1 LYRLQAA
8 GWDDDETAL
17 LAELKKTMR
26 HSIILCICL
35 VLGVAAA
42 AQEQPAAALGNRLEG
57 YRQHHLQEK
66 LFLHTDKEFYLAGE
80 ICWFKVYTVD
90 GGSQKPIDLSKV
102 AYLEWLDK
110 DNKPVLQAK
119 VGLSGGHGDAS
130 VYLPLSLRS
139 GNYKLRAYTNWMKNF
154 DADWFFQK
162 TVTIVN
168 ARRSQDIP
176 VADGAPQYHVD
187 FFPEGGNLVEGVA
200 CRIGFRITDVYGRG
214 MACTGVVTEDEQDTI
229 VRMSPHRFGIGQFLL
244 TPRPEHHYRAVFRL
258 PDGTAVNSLLP
269 KAAAEGVAMS
279 VMPEGND
286 GWRVTVQTAGG
297 GASGASG
304 AGAMVYLIAH
314 TRQSVK
320 AAEAATYANGKA
332 SFLIDKKVLGEGISH
347 LTVFNAERQPVCERL
362 VFKQPSKTLRITVQ
376 PDSLSYGER
385 KKINLTVDAGAAN
398 ADCSLSVFRADDLQG
413 NAQNNIES
421 YLWLSSDLK
430 GRIESP
436 DYYFDHPEDG
446 EAMDD
451 LMLTHGWRRF
461 HWGDVLT
468 SQPRQPE
475 FPPEYNGTLITGRM
489 VDSHTG
495 APAKGVEAYLSVPG
509 TRTQFT
515 SVFSDDEGRLR
526 FELRD
531 FYGGQEVILQTNPR
545 DTTYRMEIA
554 NPFAEGYTTDSVSP
568 TPLTPND
575 SAILAEKS
583 ENMEVLNRYAGE
595 RLKHLHV
602 PTGFDT
608 TAFYY
613 VADKSYLLDNY
624 TRFTTMEEVM
634 REYVVLMLVK
644 QQGGHWHLPLYEV
657 PYNQFFES
665 DPLVLLDGVPIF
677 NIDSLMVLDPLK
689 IRKLETLQRKI
700 FMGGTY
706 FPGIMNWTTY
716 KGDLGGYILDPHSTV
731 VDYEG
736 LALQREFYSPAYATE
751 EQLES
756 HLPDF
761 RNVLYWS
768 PEVPVNGGGKGGL
781 SFYSSD
787 LPGKYF
793 VVVQGLAADGTA
805 GSGLANFEVR

>member
-1 LYRLQAA
+1 
-8 GWDDDETAL
+8 
-17 LAELKKTMR
+17 MR
-26 HSIILCICL
+26 HSIILCTCL
-35 VLGVAAA
+35 VLGVAAT
-42 AQEQPAAALGNRLEG
+42 AQEQPAAALGKRLEG

-66 LFLHTDKEFYLAGE
+66 LFLHTDKDFYLAGE

-90 GGSQKPIDLSKV
+90 GSSQKPIDLSKV

-176 VADGAPQYHVD
+176 VADAAPQYHVD
-187 FFPEGGNLVEGVA
+187 FFPEGGNLIEA
-200 CRIGFRITDVYGRG
+200 IPCRIGFRITDAYGRG
-214 MACTGVVTEDEQDTI
+214 QQCTGVVTEDEQDTI
-229 VRMSPHRFGIGQFLL
+229 IRMNPHRFGIGQFPL
-244 TPRPEHHYRAVFRL
+244 TPRPGHHYRAVFRL
-258 PDGTAVNSLLP
+258 ADGTAVNSLLP
-269 KAAAEGVAMS
+269 AASPEGVAMS
-279 VMPEGND
+279 VTPEGND
-286 GWRVTVQTAGG
+286 GLRVTVQAAGP
-297 GASGASG
+297 GASAS
-304 AGAMVYLIAH
+304 GAMVYLVAH

-320 AAEAATYANGKA
+320 AAEAAPLANGKA
-332 SFLIDKKVLGEGISH
+332 SFLIDKKVLGEGVSH
-347 LTVFNAERQPVCERL
+347 LTVFNSERQPVCERL
-362 VFKQPSKTLRITVQ
+362 IFKQPSKTLNITVQ
-376 PDSLSYGER
+376 PDAPSYDER

-398 ADCSLSVFRADDLQG
+398 ADCSLSVFRADDLEG
-413 NAQNNIES
+413 NAQSNIAS

-436 DYYFDHPEDG
+436 GYYFDHPEDG
-446 EAMDD
+446 EAVDD

-475 FPPEYNGTLITGRM
+475 FPPEYNGALITGRM

-495 APAKGVEAYLSVPG
+495 APARGVEAYLSVPG

-515 SVFSDDEGRLR
+515 TVFSDDDGRLR

-545 DTTYRMEIA
+545 DTNYRIEIA
-554 NPFAEGYTTDSVSP
+554 NPFAEGYTPDSVSP
-568 TPLTPND
+568 ILLTKND
-575 SAILAEKS
+575 SDLLAEKS

-613 VADKSYLLDNY
+613 IADKSYLLDNY

-644 QQGGHWHLPLYEV
+644 QQGGHWHLPLYEI

-665 DPLVLLDGVPIF
+665 DPLILLDGVPIF

-689 IRKLETLQRKI
+689 LRKVETLQRKI
-700 FMGGTY
+700 FMGGAY
-706 FPGIMNWTTY
+706 FPGVMNWTSY
-716 KGDLGGYILDPHSTV
+716 KGDLGGFILDPHSTV

-736 LALQREFYSPAYATE
+736 LALQREFYNPSYATE

-768 PEVPVNGGGKGGL
+768 PVVPINGTGKGTL

-805 GSGLANFEVR
+805 GSGVGSFEVK

>member
-1 LYRLQAA
+1 
-8 GWDDDETAL
+8 
-17 LAELKKTMR
+17 MR
-26 HSIILCICL
+26 HSIILSTCL
-35 VLGVAAA
+35 VLAMAAA

-90 GGSQKPIDLSKV
+90 GSSQKPIDLSKV

-119 VGLSGGHGDAS
+119 VGLSEGHGDAS

-176 VADGAPQYHVD
+176 VAEAAPQYHVD
-187 FFPEGGNLVEGVA
+187 FFPEGGNLVEGIP
-200 CRIGFRITDVYGRG
+200 CRIGFRITDGYGKG
-214 MACTGVVTEDEQDTI
+214 LECAGVITEDEQDTI
-229 VRMSPHRFGIGQFLL
+229 VRMSPHRFGIGQFPL
-244 TPRPEHHYRAVFRL
+244 TPRPGHHYRAVFRL
-258 PDGTAVNSLLP
+258 ADGTAVNSLLP
-269 KAAAEGVAMS
+269 KAAAGGVAMS
-279 VMPEGND
+279 VVPEGND
-286 GWRVTVQTAGG
+286 GLRVTVQAAGG
-297 GASGASG
+297 GASGAVPSG
-304 AGAMVYLIAH
+304 ASGDGAMVFLVAH

-320 AAEAATYANGKA
+320 AAEAAPYANGKA

-362 VFKQPSKTLRITVQ
+362 VFKQPSKMLKIAVQ

-385 KKINLTVDAGAAN
+385 KKINLMVDAGAAN

-413 NAQNNIES
+413 NAQSNIES

-436 DYYFDHPEDG
+436 DYYFAHPEDG
-446 EAMDD
+446 EAVDD

-475 FPPEYNGTLITGRM
+475 FPPEYNGTLISGRM

-531 FYGGQEVILQTNPR
+531 FYGGQEIVLQTNPR
-545 DTTYRMEIA
+545 DSTYRMEIA
-554 NPFAEGYTTDSVSP
+554 NPFAEGFTGDSVSP

-644 QQGGHWHLPLYEV
+644 QQGGHWHLPLFEL

-665 DPLVLLDGVPIF
+665 DPLILLDGVPIF

-689 IRKLETLQRKI
+689 MRKLETLQRKI
-700 FMGGTY
+700 FMGGAY
-706 FPGIMNWTTY
+706 FPGVMNWTTY

-768 PEVPVNGGGKGGL
+768 PVVPVNGTGKGGL

-805 GSGLANFEVR
+805 GSGVGSFEVK

>member
-1 LYRLQAA
+1 M
-8 GWDDDETAL
+8 
-17 LAELKKTMR
+17 TMR
-26 HSIILCICL
+26 HSIILCTCL
-35 VLGVAAA
+35 VLGVAAT
-42 AQEQPAAALGNRLEG
+42 AQDQPAAVLGKRLEG

-90 GGSQKPIDLSKV
+90 GSSQKPIDLSKV

-176 VADGAPQYHVD
+176 VAEAAPQYHVG
-187 FFPEGGNLVEGVA
+187 FFPEGGNLLEGVT
-200 CRIGFRITDVYGRG
+200 CRIGFRIADAYGKG
-214 MACTGVVTEDEQDTI
+214 LDCTGVVTEDEQDTI
-229 VRMSPHRFGIGQFLL
+229 IRVSPHRFGIGQFAL
-244 TPRPEHHYRAVFRL
+244 TPRPGHHYRAVFRL
-258 PDGTAVNSLLP
+258 ADGTAVNSLLP
-269 KAAAEGVAMS
+269 TAAAEGVAMS
-279 VMPEGND
+279 VVPEGSD
-286 GWRVTVQTAGG
+286 GLRVTVQAAGAG
-297 GASGASG
+297 VSAS
-304 AGAMVYLIAH
+304 GAMVYLVAH

-320 AAEAATYANGKA
+320 AAEAAPLANGKA
-332 SFLIDKKVLGEGISH
+332 SFLIDKKVLGEGVSH
-347 LTVFNAERQPVCERL
+347 LTVFNAEKQPVCERL
-362 VFKQPSKTLRITVQ
+362 VFKQPSKILNITVQ
-376 PDSLSYGER
+376 PDAPSYGQR

-398 ADCSLSVFRADDLQG
+398 ADCSLSVFRADDLEG
-413 NAQNNIES
+413 NAQSNIAP

-436 DYYFDHPEDG
+436 GYYFEHPEDA

-475 FPPEYNGTLITGRM
+475 FPPEYNGALITGRM

-509 TRTQFT
+509 TRTQFST
-515 SVFSDDEGRLR
+515 VFSDDEGRLR

-545 DTTYRMEIA
+545 DTSYRIEIA
-554 NPFAEGYTTDSVSP
+554 NPFAEGYTADSVAPILLSK
-568 TPLTPND
+568 ND
-575 SAILAEKS
+575 SDLLAEKS

-602 PTGFDT
+602 PAGFDT

-644 QQGGHWHLPLYEV
+644 QQGGHWHLPLYEI

-665 DPLVLLDGVPIF
+665 DPLILLDGVPVF

-689 IRKLETLQRKI
+689 LRKLETLQRKI
-700 FMGGTY
+700 LWAA
-706 FPGIMNWTTY
+706 PI
-716 KGDLGGYILDPHSTV
+716 
-731 VDYEG
+731 
-736 LALQREFYSPAYATE
+736 SPV
-751 EQLES
+751 S
-756 HLPDF
+756 
-761 RNVLYWS
+761 
-768 PEVPVNGGGKGGL
+768 
-781 SFYSSD
+781 
-787 LPGKYF
+787 
-793 VVVQGLAADGTA
+793 
-805 GSGLANFEVR
+805 

>member
-1 LYRLQAA
+1 
-8 GWDDDETAL
+8 
-17 LAELKKTMR
+17 MR

-57 YRQHHLQEK
+57 YRRHHLQEK

-286 GWRVTVQTAGG
+286 GYRVTVQTAGG
-297 GASGASG
+297 GASGAGASG

-362 VFKQPSKTLRITVQ
+362 VFKQPSKTLRIAVQ

-446 EAMDD
+446 EAVDD

-644 QQGGHWHLPLYEV
+644 QQGGHWHLPLYEL

-768 PEVPVNGGGKGGL
+768 PEVPVNGAGKGGL

-793 VVVQGLAADGTA
+793 VVVQGIAADGTA
-805 GSGLANFEVR
+805 GSSLASFEVR

>member
-1 LYRLQAA
+1 MMM
-8 GWDDDETAL
+8 
-17 LAELKKTMR
+17 K
-26 HSIILCICL
+26 HSIIFY
-35 VLGVAAA
+35 VLLLLGPTATVVA
-42 AQEQPAAALGNRLEG
+42 QDAAALGKQLEG

-90 GGSQKPIDLSKV
+90 GSSQAPIDLSKV

-119 VGLSGGHGDAS
+119 VGLAGGHGDGS

-162 TVTIVN
+162 TMTIVN
-168 ARRSQDIP
+168 ARRSSDIP
-176 VADGAPQYHVD
+176 VAEAAAQYHVD

-200 CRIGFRITDVYGRG
+200 CRIGYRITDAYGRG
-214 MACTGVVTEDEQDTI
+214 VECTGTVTEDEQDTLL
-229 VRMSPHRFGIGQFLL
+229 RTSPHRFGIGQFLL
-244 TPRPEHHYRAVFRL
+244 TPKAGHHYRAVFRL
-258 PDGTAVNSLLP
+258 ADGAAVSGLLP
-269 KAAAEGVAMS
+269 KAATEGYVMS
-279 VMPEGND
+279 VTD
-286 GWRVTVQTAGG
+286 GGDAWRVSVQGAGGAGASGG
-297 GASGASG
+297 GAGG
-304 AGAMVYLIAH
+304 MVYLVAH

-320 AAEAATYANGKA
+320 EAEVAPMTEGKA
-332 SFLIDKKVLGEGISH
+332 SFLIDKKALGEGISH
-347 LTVFNAERQPVCERL
+347 FTVFNAERQPVCERL
-362 VFKQPSKTLRITVQ
+362 VFKQPSKVLTIAVQ
-376 PDSLSYGER
+376 PDSTVYGQR
-385 KKINLTVDAGAAN
+385 QKIFLKVDAGDRQ

-413 NAQNNIES
+413 NAQGHIEP

-430 GRIESP
+430 GKIESP
-436 DYYFDHPEDG
+436 DYYFDHPEDA
-446 EAMDD
+446 EAMDG

-461 HWGDVLT
+461 RWGDVLT
-468 SQPRQPE
+468 AQPRMPE
-475 FPPEYNGTLITGRM
+475 FPPEYNGAILTGRL

-495 APAKGVEAYLSVPG
+495 APAKGIEAFLSVPG

-531 FYGGQEVILQTNPR
+531 FYGGQEIVLQTNPR
-545 DTTYRMEIA
+545 DSLYRIEMA
-554 NPFAEGYTTDSVSP
+554 NPFAEGFTADSVSP
-568 TPLTPND
+568 IQLSRND
-575 SAILAEKS
+575 SDLLAEKS

-602 PTGFDT
+602 PAGFDT

-613 VADKSYLLDNY
+613 RADHSYKLDDY

-644 QQGGHWHLPLYEV
+644 IQGGHYHLPLFEL
-657 PYNQFFES
+657 PYNQFFET
-665 DPLVLLDGVPIF
+665 DPLILLDGVPIF

-689 IRKLETLQRKI
+689 IRKLETLQRKV

-716 KGDLGGYILDPHSTV
+716 KGDLGGFILDPHSTV

-736 LALQREFYSPAYATE
+736 LALQREFYSPTYAIPD
-751 EQLES
+751 QLDS

-761 RNVLYWS
+761 RNVLFWS
-768 PEVPVNGGGKGGL
+768 PAVPIDGMGKGGL

-793 VVVQGLAADGTA
+793 VVVEGIAADGTA
-805 GSGLANFEVR
+805 GSGVASFEVK

>member
-1 LYRLQAA
+1 LC
-8 GWDDDETAL
+8 AL
-17 LAELKKTMR
+17 LL
-26 HSIILCICL
+26 IL
-35 VLGVAAA
+35 VPAV
-42 AQEQPAAALGNRLEG
+42 AQEQGAAPTGSTAEAAALGKRLDG

-90 GGSQKPIDLSKV
+90 GGSQTPIDLSKV

-119 VGLSGGHGDAS
+119 VGLGGGHGDGS

-154 DADWFFQK
+154 DADWFFEK
-162 TVTIVN
+162 TVTIIN
-168 ARRSQDIP
+168 ARRSSDIP
-176 VADGAPQYHVD
+176 VAEGAPQYHVD
-187 FFPEGGNLVEGVA
+187 FFPEGGNLVENIP
-200 CRIGFRITDVYGRG
+200 CRIGFRITDAYGRG
-214 MACTGVVTEDEQDTI
+214 LECTGVVTEDDQDTI
-229 VRMSPHRFGIGQFLL
+229 IRMSPHRFGIGQFPL
-244 TPRPEHHYRAVFRL
+244 TPRPGHHYRTVFRL
-258 PDGTAVNSLLP
+258 PDGTAVANLLP
-269 KAAAEGVAMS
+269 KAAAEGVVMS
-279 VMPEGND
+279 VVPEGNEA
-286 GWRVTVQTAGG
+286 WRVTVQASGPG
-297 GASGASG
+297 AGASGPTG
-304 AGAMVYLIAH
+304 NPVMVYLIAH

-320 AAEAATYANGKA
+320 TAEAAPLVEGKA
-332 SFLIDKKVLGEGISH
+332 SFRIDKNALGEGISH

-362 VFKQPSKTLRITVQ
+362 VFKQPSKTLKIMVQ
-376 PDSLSYGER
+376 PDSLSYR
-385 KKINLTVDAGAAN
+385 QRQKINLKVDAGDGK

-413 NAQNNIES
+413 NAQSHIES
-421 YLWLSSDLK
+421 YLWLASDLK

-436 DYYFDHPEDG
+436 DYYFDHPEDM
-446 EAMDD
+446 EAMDN

-475 FPPEYNGTLITGRM
+475 FPPEYNGAIISGRLL
-489 VDSHTG
+489 DNHTG
-495 APAKGVEAYLSVPG
+495 APAKGIEAYLSVPG

-515 SVFSDDEGRLR
+515 SVYSDDEGHLR

-531 FYGGQEVILQTNPR
+531 FYGGQEIILQTNPR
-545 DTTYRMEIA
+545 DSTYRVEVA
-554 NPFAEGYTTDSVSP
+554 NPFAEAYTADSLSP
-568 TPLTPND
+568 IRLSKND
-575 SAILAEKS
+575 SDILAEKS

-595 RLKHLHV
+595 RLKRMHV

-613 VADKSYLLDNY
+613 QADKSYLLDDY

-634 REYVVLMLVK
+634 REYVTLMLVRV
-644 QQGGHWHLPLYEV
+644 QNGHYHLPLFEL
-657 PYNQFFES
+657 PYSQFFES
-665 DPLVLLDGVPIF
+665 DPLILLDGVPVF

-689 IRKLETLQRKI
+689 IRKLETLQRKV
-700 FMGGTY
+700 FLGGTY
-706 FPGIMNWTTY
+706 FPGVMNWTTY
-716 KGDLGGYILDPHSTV
+716 KGDLGGYILDPRSTV

-736 LALQREFYSPAYATE
+736 LALQREFYSPSYATE
-751 EQLES
+751 EQLDS

-768 PEVPVNGGGKGGL
+768 PAVPVNGTGKGGL

-793 VVVQGLAADGTA
+793 VVVEGIAADGTA
-805 GSGLANFEVR
+805 GSGVVSFEVR

>member
-1 LYRLQAA
+1 M
-8 GWDDDETAL
+8 
-17 LAELKKTMR
+17 KMIK
-26 HSIILCICL
+26 HSIILFAWL
-35 VLGVAAA
+35 LVAAPA
-42 AQEQPAAALGNRLEG
+42 FAQEPSPAAALGKRLEG

-80 ICWFKVYTVD
+80 ICWFKVYAVD
-90 GGSQKPIDLSKV
+90 GSTQAPIDLSKV
-102 AYLEWLDK
+102 AYLEWLDNN
-110 DNKPVLQAK
+110 NKPVLQAK
-119 VGLSGGHGDAS
+119 VGLGTGHGDGS
-130 VYLPLSLRS
+130 IYLPLTLRS

-154 DADWFFQK
+154 DADWFFEK

-176 VADGAPQYHVD
+176 VAEAAPQYHVD
-187 FFPEGGNLVEGVA
+187 FFPEGGNLVENIP

-214 MACTGVVTEDEQDTI
+214 VECTGVVTEDEQDTI
-229 VRMSPHRFGIGQFLL
+229 GRMSPHRFGIGQFPL
-244 TPRPEHHYRAVFRL
+244 TPRPGHHYRAVFRL
-258 PDGTAVNSLLP
+258 ADGTAVNSLLP
-269 KAAAEGVAMS
+269 KAAAEGFVMS
-279 VMPEGND
+279 VVQEGSD
-286 GWRVTVQTAGG
+286 ALRVNVQAAGNAGG
-297 GASGASG
+297 
-304 AGAMVYLIAH
+304 MVYLIAH

-320 AAEAATYANGKA
+320 TAEAAPLANGKA
-332 SFLIDKKVLGEGISH
+332 SFRIDKKALGEGISH
-347 LTVFNAERQPVCERL
+347 LTVFNAERMPVCERL
-362 VFKQPSKTLRITVQ
+362 VFRQPSKMLTIAVK
-376 PDSLSYGER
+376 PDSMTYGQRRKITLS
-385 KKINLTVDAGAAN
+385 VDAGGSP

-413 NAQNNIES
+413 NAGSHIEP
-421 YLWLSSDLK
+421 YLWLASDLK

-446 EAMDD
+446 EAMDN

-468 SQPRQPE
+468 SQPRLPE
-475 FPPEYNGTLITGRM
+475 FPPEYNGAIISGRLVDNRTG
-489 VDSHTG
+489 G
-495 APAKGVEAYLSVPG
+495 PAKGIEAYLSVPG
-509 TRTQFT
+509 TRTQFN
-515 SVFSDDEGRLR
+515 SVYSDDEGRLR

-531 FYGGQEVILQTNPR
+531 FYGGQEIILQTSPK
-545 DTTYRMEIA
+545 DSMYRIEVA
-554 NPFAEGYTTDSVSP
+554 NPFAEGFTTDSVPAIQLSKS
-568 TPLTPND
+568 D
-575 SAILAEKS
+575 SDLLAEKS
-583 ENMEVLNRYAGE
+583 ENMEVLNRYAGQ
-595 RLKHLHV
+595 RLKNLHV

-613 VADKSYLLDNY
+613 IADKSYRLDDY

-644 QQGGHWHLPLYEV
+644 FRDGHWHLPLFEL

-665 DPLVLLDGVPIF
+665 DPLILLDGVPVF

-689 IRKLETLQRKI
+689 LRKLETLHRKV

-706 FPGIMNWTTY
+706 FPGIMNWTSY
-716 KGDLGGYILDPHSTV
+716 KGDLGGYILDPRSTV

-736 LALQREFYSPAYATE
+736 LALQREFYSPGYATQ
-751 EQLES
+751 EQFDS

-768 PEVPVNGGGKGGL
+768 PAVPMNGTGKGGL

-793 VVVQGLAADGTA
+793 VVVEGIAADGTA
-805 GSGLANFEVR
+805 GTGVASFEVK

>member
-1 LYRLQAA
+1 
-8 GWDDDETAL
+8 
-17 LAELKKTMR
+17 MR
-26 HSIILCICL
+26 HSIILCTCL
-35 VLGVAAA
+35 VLGVAAT
-42 AQEQPAAALGNRLEG
+42 AQEQPAAALGKRLEG

-90 GGSQKPIDLSKV
+90 GSSQKPIDLSKV

-176 VADGAPQYHVD
+176 VAEAAPQYHVD
-187 FFPEGGNLVEGVA
+187 FFPEGGNLVEGVP
-200 CRIGFRITDVYGRG
+200 CRVGFRIADAYGKG
-214 MACTGVVTEDEQDTI
+214 PDCTGVVTDNEQDTI
-229 VRMSPHRFGIGQFLL
+229 IRVNPHRFGIGQFPL
-244 TPRPEHHYRAVFRL
+244 TPQPGHHYRAVFRL
-258 PDGTAVNSLLP
+258 ADGTAVNSLLP
-269 KAAAEGVAMS
+269 KAAAEGVVMS
-279 VMPEGND
+279 VVPEGSD
-286 GWRVTVQTAGG
+286 GLRVTVQAAGG
-297 GASGASG
+297 GASGATASAGG
-304 AGAMVYLIAH
+304 AAASGAMVYLVAH

-320 AAEAATYANGKA
+320 AAEAAPLTNGKA
-332 SFLIDKKVLGEGISH
+332 SFLIDKKVLGEGVSH
-347 LTVFNAERQPVCERL
+347 LTVFNAEKQPVCERL
-362 VFKQPSKTLRITVQ
+362 VFKQPSKTLNITVQ
-376 PDSLSYGER
+376 PDAPSYGER

-398 ADCSLSVFRADDLQG
+398 ADCSLSVFRADDLEG
-413 NAQNNIES
+413 NAQSNIAS

-436 DYYFDHPEDG
+436 GYYFDHPEDG
-446 EAMDD
+446 EAVDD

-475 FPPEYNGTLITGRM
+475 FPPEYNGALITGRM

-515 SVFSDDEGRLR
+515 TVFSDDEGRLR
-526 FELRD
+526 FELKD
-531 FYGGQEVILQTNPR
+531 FYGGQEVVLQTSPR
-545 DTTYRMEIA
+545 DSSYRIEIA
-554 NPFAEGYTTDSVSP
+554 NPFAEGYTADSVAPILLSK
-568 TPLTPND
+568 ND
-575 SAILAEKS
+575 SDLLAEKS

-644 QQGGHWHLPLYEV
+644 QQGGHWHLPLYEL

-665 DPLVLLDGVPIF
+665 DPLILLDGVPIF

-689 IRKLETLQRKI
+689 LRTLETLQRKI
-700 FMGGTY
+700 FMGGAY
-706 FPGIMNWTTY
+706 FPGVMNWTSY

-736 LALQREFYSPAYATE
+736 LALQREFYNPSYATQ

-768 PEVPVNGGGKGGL
+768 PVVPIDGTGKGAL

-805 GSGLANFEVR
+805 GSGVGSFEVK

>member
-1 LYRLQAA
+1 MMRKYTTILYACL
-8 GWDDDETAL
+8 L
-17 LAELKKTMR
+17 LAPALP
-26 HSIILCICL
+26 
-35 VLGVAAA
+35 VVA
-42 AQEQPAAALGNRLEG
+42 QDAAALGKRLEG
-57 YRQHHLQEK
+57 YRDHHLQEK
-66 LFLHTDKEFYLAGE
+66 LYLHTDKEFYLAGE

-90 GGSQKPIDLSKV
+90 GSSQVPIDLSKV

-119 VGLSGGHGDAS
+119 VGLAGGHGDGS
-130 VYLPLSLRS
+130 IYLPLSLRS

-162 TVTIVN
+162 TMTIVN
-168 ARRSQDIP
+168 ARRSSDIP
-176 VADGAPQYHVD
+176 VAESAPQYHVD
-187 FFPEGGNLVEGVA
+187 FFPEGGNLVEGMA
-200 CRIGFRITDVYGRG
+200 CRIGFRISDAYGRG
-214 MACTGVVTEDEQDTI
+214 LECTGVITEDEQDTI
-229 VRMSPHRFGIGQFLL
+229 IRASPHKFGIGQFLL
-244 TPRPEHHYRAVFRL
+244 TPKAGHHYRAVFRL
-258 PDGTAVNSLLP
+258 ADGTAVNSLLP
-269 KAAAEGVAMS
+269 KAAAVGFVMS
-279 VMPEGND
+279 VAD
-286 GWRVTVQTAGG
+286 GGDAWRVSVQGAGG
-297 GASGASG
+297 
-304 AGAMVYLIAH
+304 MVYLVAH

-320 AAEAATYANGKA
+320 ASVAATLTDGKA
-332 SFLIDKKVLGEGISH
+332 SFSIDKKLLGEGISH
-347 LTVFNAERQPVCERL
+347 FTVFNAERQPVCERL
-362 VFKQPSKTLRITVQ
+362 VFKQPSRKLTIAVQ
-376 PDSLSYGER
+376 PDSMVYGQR
-385 KKINLTVDAGAAN
+385 QKISLKVDAGDRQ

-413 NAQNNIES
+413 NAQGHIEP

-436 DYYFDHPEDG
+436 DYYFDHPEDS
-446 EAMDD
+446 EAMEG

-468 SQPRQPE
+468 SEPRLPE
-475 FPPEYNGTLITGRM
+475 FPPEFNGAILTGRL
-489 VDSHTG
+489 VDSRTG
-495 APAKGVEAYLSVPG
+495 APTRGIQAFLSVPG

-515 SVFSDDEGRLR
+515 TAFSDDEGRLR

-531 FYGGQEVILQTNPR
+531 FYGGQEVVLQTNPR
-545 DTTYRMEIA
+545 DSLYRIEMA
-554 NPFAEGYTTDSVSP
+554 NPFAEGFTADSVSP
-568 TPLTPND
+568 IQLSKSD
-575 SAILAEKS
+575 SSLLAEKS

-595 RLKHLHV
+595 RLKRLHV
-602 PTGFDT
+602 PAGFDT
-608 TAFYY
+608 TVFYY
-613 VADKSYLLDNY
+613 AADHSYKLDDY

-644 QQGGHWHLPLYEV
+644 LQGGHYHLPLYEL
-657 PYNQFFES
+657 PYNQFFET
-665 DPLVLLDGVPIF
+665 DPLILLDGVPIF

-689 IRKLETLQRKI
+689 IRKLETLQRKV
-700 FMGGTY
+700 FLGGTY

-736 LALQREFYSPAYATE
+736 LALQREFYSPSYATQ

-768 PEVPVNGGGKGGL
+768 PAVPINGAGKGGL

-793 VVVQGLAADGTA
+793 VVVEGIAADGTA
-805 GSGLANFEVR
+805 GSGIASFEVK